1 MMRYTRNELRA
12 LHSIFSYHADKVDIH
27 YDENDS
33 ASPLFIYPSQ
43 IFTVINELG
52 RNEKELSRM
61 NKALTE
67 FQEQQQLQRRDPSS
81 STAACGCESSDSCT
95 IASTSLQSNINE
107 PNAVQIVAEVPVG
120 CITFETF
127 ASIIDQGWQTQKI
140 DDDEC
145 HMHFL
150 GIVNQYQNRCD
161 SEGKYLL
168 AKDFMDQLS
177 SLQKEEENRV
187 VDKVQN
193 MRMVDRA
200 KIVEAHEKQ
209 LDEFAQNWDEY
220 LTGLEQKSQEYMAEM
235 QQIHEQQLD
244 SLRKNLT
251 HEIESKP
258 KKWSKDLMDCRKS
271 LENVAKQASA
281 GRPSVSHTQLY
292 REAQQIK
299 QVSDALHEKEEA
311 DMNSKFNSVLSA
323 KVRNLEKK
331 QQAEMAALTKKI
343 ETKRREVTKKRKE
356 DTLRLQQRNR
366 NIVKMLDAKN
376 VSPINLCSICSILM
390 CTQLYTTSST
400 HLRRPVQEIG
410 VLKSCLRYP
419 IAYEACAQATIE

>member
-1 MMRYTRNELRA
+1 LPILGTRLQRLHFFEAIQDHISTNEMTRYTRNELRA

-81 STAACGCESSDSCT
+81 STAACGAETS
-95 IASTSLQSNINE
+95 IASLQSNISE

-120 CITFETF
+120 CITFESF
-127 ASIIDQGWQTQKI
+127 ASIIDQGWKTQTN

-187 VDKVQN
+187 VDKVKN

-209 LDEFAQNWDEY
+209 LDDFAQSELHIRYIASIFLSSFSD
-220 LTGLEQKSQEYMAEM
+220 LTYTFSRSELDRLGRISYGVRTEITR
-235 QQIHEQQLD
+235 IH
-244 SLRKNLT
+244 
-251 HEIESKP
+251 
-258 KKWSKDLMDCRKS
+258 C
-271 LENVAKQASA
+271 
-281 GRPSVSHTQLY
+281 
-292 REAQQIK
+292 
-299 QVSDALHEKEEA
+299 
-311 DMNSKFNSVLSA
+311 
-323 KVRNLEKK
+323 
-331 QQAEMAALTKKI
+331 
-343 ETKRREVTKKRKE
+343 
-356 DTLRLQQRNR
+356 
-366 NIVKMLDAKN
+366 
-376 VSPINLCSICSILM
+376 
-390 CTQLYTTSST
+390 
-400 HLRRPVQEIG
+400 
-410 VLKSCLRYP
+410 
-419 IAYEACAQATIE
+419 